1 MEGGRLTDGPLRVLV
16 ADNHTMFRQG
26 LARLLDSH
34 DGIEVVAWVP
44 NDDEVPELARELRPD
59 VVVMEVR
66 VGLEEAGASLY
77 AIRAISQPPKV
88 IIVTMI
94 EDPAMMRAFLRL
106 GASGYVPKSSST
118 ARSRG
123 HDPRDGL
130 RPRGRQRGRGRPRGR
145 RGCPLPRRTLPRRT
159 SVRTGQTAATSPS
172 GTYSVRGT
180 ALTDGPG
187 PTDSGCKEVW
197 SANFRE
203 PLQGEVRGITLPR
216 TRVNRGE

>member
-1 MEGGRLTDGPLRVLV
+1 MEGGQNTDGPLRVLL

-44 NDDEVPELARELRPD
+44 NDAEVPELARELRPD
-59 VVVMEVR
+59 IVVMEMQ

-77 AIRAISQPPKV
+77 AIRAISPPPKV

-118 ARSRG
+118 ADLVDAIRATASAPEAG
-123 HDPRDGL
+123 NAGAGGLGVTAWVPLTAEDLTAEDIGENGADGRD
-130 RPRGRQRGRGRPRGR
+130 
-145 RGCPLPRRTLPRRT
+145 
-159 SVRTGQTAATSPS
+159 
-172 GTYSVRGT
+172 
-180 ALTDGPG
+180 
-187 PTDSGCKEVW
+187 
-197 SANFRE
+197 
-203 PLQGEVRGITLPR
+203 
-216 TRVNRGE
+216 